1 MSDNE
6 ENNSEENNSEAV
18 QPELKIVGIMN
29 PRFTPPPSVAQK
41 LFRIGNRRM
50 KLSEIKEYSVG
61 TANLLA
67 YVDKKNKTDVIILA
81 ERVRYLELRTQIR
94 TMYYF
99 FEKVEF
105 ELPVDRYCGIKP
117 DGDVIYPVDSFLED
131 FDKTVA
137 DLDKYFL

>member
-29 PRFTPPPSVAQK
+29 PRFTPPSVAQK